1 MAFSIDKLGK
11 PELKLAGFQLW
22 VHNRQFPEHEDYWD
36 GNWLNV
42 TAYCGAQGASVTV
55 TGPIV
60 HLSEIMSLLKGAER
74 LSGEPKGEAA
84 LPCMEPELRVVLTA
98 AERGRIHV
106 EVSITPD
113 NQTQSH
119 HFRFE
124 ADQSYLPGL
133 ITDCQKILAKFPIK
147 GKS

>member
-55 TGPIV
+55 TGSIV
-60 HLSEIMSLLKGAER
+60 HLSDIACLLKGAESMYAE
-74 LSGEPKGEAA
+74 LKGQAS
-84 LPCMEPELRVVLTA
+84 LPCIEPELYVELKA
-98 AERGRIHV
+98 KGHGHIDV

-113 NQTQSH
+113 NLTQSH

-124 ADQSYLPGL
+124 IDQSYLPGL
-133 ITDCQKILAKFPIK
+133 TADCQKILAKFPIK